1 MTQPII
7 KSDIE
12 ARIQF
17 SNSNFNETLNNIDLP
32 ISWQT
37 LNGYKN
43 EESNFNSA
51 FYGGALIGP
60 GPYSPQ
66 IVVGSKSVNN
76 VADKQSVFVRR
87 YITSYSQWSDWTELF
102 TTQGGTIYN
111 NLTIKKDSNPSLY
124 LYNNTTAQ
132 QGIFQE
138 LDGGTLQIL
147 NYTDGNNYNGIY
159 IHKYSTGLSNSL
171 VFVKKIDGTATSYNI
186 LHQGNYTEILNNDYV
201 KKTGDTMTGSL
212 TLPTSGSAIEQ
223 GLFFDSYASI
233 GAASSKL
240 LGIYSSGGIYIRPG
254 DANNAINTSEGL
266 FIDRTTLRPSKN
278 ATMSLGTTSYRFTDG
293 RFSNIVDVNRTATG
307 AAFNFQNSGTQVG
320 YWTLTTIGTA
330 ATETTASDG
339 TVTKTNGTKGVVALQ
354 IGNNLDYQSTSGTRN
369 AQGYIYLMGNRTAR
383 TRIYSNVT
391 TTNRDAY
398 FPNATGYISLFTGQD
413 LSTTTR
419 TENLD
424 RNYYLPMIS
433 TSDGQIR
440 NTDGAR
446 LRSYFYFEA
455 ANAGYVQLSLGNNK
469 VAGTTAGNQR
479 GQIVLYG
486 QSSGYNIIRA
496 IDSTSNYTNYLP
508 ARTGVLLNS
517 NIPTSTAKRYIMGVS
532 ATASTSTSTAVNADA
547 AIYTQ
552 NSVLYGAAWN
562 DYAEFRESDEDI
574 QPGRVVRE
582 LGNGKLQQ
590 TDKRLEPGCLIV
602 SDTFGYAIGQ
612 TEICNTPIAVSGRV
626 LAYPAEDRESYK
638 PGDAVCS
645 GPNGTV
651 SKMSRKEIIYYPERI
666 IGTVSEIPNYDTWG
680 EGNVKVNGRIWIS
693 VK

>member
-66 IVVGSKSVNN
+66 IVVGSKSVNS

-138 LDGGTLQIL
+138 LDGGTLQML

-186 LHQGNYTEILNNDYV
+186 LHYGNLNNYTWNINASGEKIPDNADLNTYTTPGNYYSPGSTNSATHINPPMTNSGYKLIVEKSYTSKTIFQYAKAQSNLIYYRVYNDSGVWSDWNIIISNKNISSYALPLSGGTLTGQLNAHGNIYMKNTNPWILLNDSDSNVNFYVQASGSSIGIGNTWSKSLLINNTGKVTIQSETTIANNIPAQLIFSVKQTDNNITTGSGSIKYYDDHDAQNYGGTMV
-201 KKTGDTMTGSL
+201 IHSAGNMVIGAGESPNTCYSTDLVGNTAENMYITSDNNIYFYTNCNTYANKKTTC
-212 TLPTSGSAIEQ
+212 
-223 GLFFDSYASI
+223 Y
-233 GAASSKL
+233 
-240 LGIYSSGGIYIRPG
+240 
-254 DANNAINTSEGL
+254 INTSG
-266 FIDRTTLRPSKN
+266 
-278 ATMSLGTTSYRFTDG
+278 
-293 RFSNIVDVNRTATG
+293 
-307 AAFNFQNSGTQVG
+307 
-320 YWTLTTIGTA
+320 
-330 ATETTASDG
+330 
-339 TVTKTNGTKGVVALQ
+339 
-354 IGNNLDYQSTSGTRN
+354 
-369 AQGYIYLMGNRTAR
+369 
-383 TRIYSNVT
+383 
-391 TTNRDAY
+391 
-398 FPNATGYISLFTGQD
+398 
-413 LSTTTR
+413 
-419 TENLD
+419 
-424 RNYYLPMIS
+424 
-433 TSDGQIR
+433 
-440 NTDGAR
+440 
-446 LRSYFYFEA
+446 
-455 ANAGYVQLSLGNNK
+455 
-469 VAGTTAGNQR
+469 
-479 GQIVLYG
+479 
-486 QSSGYNIIRA
+486 
-496 IDSTSNYTNYLP
+496 
-508 ARTGVLLNS
+508 
-517 NIPTSTAKRYIMGVS
+517 
-532 ATASTSTSTAVNADA
+532 
-547 AIYTQ
+547 
-552 NSVLYGAAWN
+552 VLYGAAWN

-574 QPGRVVRE
+574 QPGRVVKE
-582 LGNGKLQQ
+582 LGDGKLQQ
-590 TDKRLEPGCLIV
+590 TNGRLEPGCLIV

-626 LAYPAEDRESYK
+626 LAYPNEDRYSYK

-651 SKMSRKEIIYYPERI
+651 SKMTRKEIIYYPERI
-666 IGTVSEIPNYDTWG
+666 IGTVSEIPEYDTWG
-680 EGNVKVNGRIWIS
+680 QGDVKVDNRIWIS